1 MMKIS
6 VLGAGAWGTA
16 LAMAFAHKH
25 QVTLWTRHDTHALAM
40 QSTRQNEAYLP
51 KLMFPEALSISADFA
66 ACLTADLVIVATPMN
81 GLRPTLQRI
90 ISLTQRDVPLL
101 WACKGV
107 EQETACLPH
116 QIVAEVCPHWT
127 QYGVLSG
134 PSFALEVAKQQAT
147 AVVVAS
153 KNTLFANEMARA
165 LHTGSLRVY
174 ANHDLVGVEIGG
186 AVKNVLAIATGIC
199 DGLELGMNARAALM
213 TRGLAEMMRLAT
225 TLGGDSQTLLG
236 LSGVG
241 DLILTCTGA
250 LSRNRQVGLK
260 LAQGLS
266 LAEILNSLGHVAEG
280 VSAAK
285 SVSLLAQKHHVEMPI
300 TFAICALLA
309 GEISAQAV
317 VHQLLERAPT
327 QEF

>member
-1 MMKIS
+1 MKIS
-6 VLGAGAWGTA
+6 VLGAGSWGTA
-16 LAMAFAHKH
+16 LAMAFTQKH
-25 QVTLWTRHDTHALAM
+25 QVTLWTWQNNHASTM
-40 QSTRQNEAYLP
+40 QAARQNEAYLP
-51 KLMFPEALSISADFA
+51 NLMFPENLAISADFA
-66 ACLTADLVIVATPMN
+66 ACLATDLVIVATPMH
-81 GLRPTLQRI
+81 GLRSTLQRI
-90 ISLTQRDVPLL
+90 ANLTQRDVPLL

-116 QIVAEVCPHWT
+116 QIVAEICPHWT

-134 PSFALEVAKQQAT
+134 PSFALEVANKQAS

-153 KNTLFANEMARA
+153 KNTLFANEMAQA
-165 LHTGSLRVY
+165 LHTGSFRVY

-199 DGLELGMNARAALM
+199 DGLGLGMNARAALM

-225 TLGGDSQTLLG
+225 ALGGDSQTLLG

-266 LAEILNSLGHVAEG
+266 LADILHGLGHVAEG
-280 VSAAK
+280 VSAAQ
-285 SVSLLAQKHHVEMPI
+285 SVSLLAKKHHVEMPI
-300 TFAICALLA
+300 TFAVYALLA